1 MRDPFEKDCRYPFNV
16 TAVKQ
21 AQLVVL
27 SAKDLMDVFAM
38 DNRADIESVCD
49 VLEKEFLDVHN
60 ALVKAPEGGADG
72 GRRSSSGMRRRRSS
86 NMPAGTL
93 IGGSMSDHEEVHSRL
108 QIIDDTLRTCDA
120 EIRSIQEHLQLLP
133 QLCELLNLPV
143 ADGAFAPAPADV
155 TAS

>member
-1 MRDPFEKDCRYPFNV
+1 M
-16 TAVKQ
+16 
-21 AQLVVL
+21 
-27 SAKDLMDVFAM
+27 S
-38 DNRADIESVCD
+38 
-49 VLEKEFLDVHN
+49 
-60 ALVKAPEGGADG
+60 GG
-72 GRRSSSGMRRRRSS
+72 
-86 NMPAGTL
+86 
-93 IGGSMSDHEEVHSRL
+93 L